1 MTKRLKRAKISELI
15 FYPIT
20 PTSKGL
26 VCYISFTYNNSIR
39 IQDCAV
45 VTRPQGGY
53 RILYP
58 VKTLANGKSISSVY
72 PISKEVGNEI
82 EDFLLLEY
90 DKFLEKNIRGDKN
103 DRN

>member
-1 MTKRLKRAKISELI
+1 MTKRLKRVKISELI

-20 PTSKGL
+20 PTPKGL

-39 IQDCAV
+39 IQDCAI

-90 DKFLEKNIRGDKN
+90 NKFLKIHNEEDSNE
-103 DRN
+103 

>member
-1 MTKRLKRAKISELI
+1 MTKRLKRAKIRELVV
-15 FYPIT
+15 YPIT

-39 IQDCAV
+39 IQDCAI

-58 VKTLANGKSISSVY
+58 IKTLANGKSISSVY
-72 PISKEVGNEI
+72 PISKEVGKEI

-90 DKFLEKNIRGDKN
+90 DKFLKIHSEENSN
-103 DRN
+103 E